1 MNEKSNK
8 LGWLVPAVIVAAI
21 AVAVA
26 ALWGSLAETLP
37 AHFDLE
43 GNAGGTMSKTTLL
56 FYPLAG
62 LIICLIAFGISRRT
76 SRKALKG
83 NLLILTSGIELI
95 ILSSVMVTLTKG
107 STPVFMLAEPV
118 ILAITVV
125 VCIIYIIKERKSR

>member
-8 LGWLVPAVIVAAI
+8 LWWLIPAITVAAI
-21 AVAVA
+21 AVAVGIIWA
-26 ALWGSLAETLP
+26 SFPETIL

-43 GNAGGTMSKTTLL
+43 GNAGGAIPKGTMLL
-56 FYPLAG
+56 YPLVA
-62 LIICLIAFGISRRT
+62 LIVCLIAFGISRRT

-83 NLLILTSGIELI
+83 SLLILTSGIEFI

-125 VCIIYIIKERKSR
+125 ACIIYTIKERKSR